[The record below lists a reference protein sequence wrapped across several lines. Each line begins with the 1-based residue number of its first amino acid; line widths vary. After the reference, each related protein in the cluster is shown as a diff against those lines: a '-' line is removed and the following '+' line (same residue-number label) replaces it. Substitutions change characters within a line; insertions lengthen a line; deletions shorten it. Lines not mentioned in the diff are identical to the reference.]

1 MGYLTLDGA
10 PLEKMSDAAITLWL
24 RQAVD
29 GVMQLRKASA
39 RLWTGILR
47 VLDRQGPPM
56 TVRGIFYGCEILGLV
71 PKSEEGYRRVAHA
84 VLVMRRV
91 GVLRYDFIAD
101 AARTRFK
108 PRSYCGL
115 SSFLRRSAEAYRRAL
130 WDSLPV
136 YVEIWCEKDAL
147 RGVLHPVTDAWDVPL
162 FPLHGFC
169 SETHL
174 FNAAQEI
181 QEIGKP
187 TYIYYF
193 GDLDPSGWLI
203 SQHAEQKLREFGVRN
218 LHFERL
224 AVQPWQ
230 VKEWQLPTRPPKPGD
245 TRARGWPH
253 PCVEVDA
260 IPADQLRALCET
272 AIRQHIPQHEL
283 DVLLTV
289 EEQERQILQRIADE
303 VGIWRVGI

>member
-1 MGYLTLDGA
+1 MGYLTLSGTPVED
-10 PLEKMSDAAITLWL
+10 MSDAEIVLWL
-24 RQAVD
+24 RQALD

-71 PKSEEGYRRVAHA
+71 PKTEDGYRRVAYA

-91 GVLRYDFIAD
+91 GILPYDFIAD

-108 PRSYCGL
+108 PHSYSGL
-115 SSFLRRSAEAYRRAL
+115 RSFLQRSAEAYRRAL
-130 WDSLPV
+130 WDNLPV

-147 RGVLHPVTDAWDVPL
+147 RGVLLPITDAWDVPL

-181 QEIGKP
+181 QATGKP
-187 TYIYYF
+187 CHIYYF

-203 SQHAEQKLREFGVRN
+203 SQHAEEKLREFGVRN

-224 AVQPWQ
+224 AVHPWQ
-230 VKEWQLPTRPPKPGD
+230 VEEWDLPTRPPKSGD
-245 TRARGWPH
+245 TRARNWPY

-260 IPADQLRALCET
+260 IPADMLRTLCET
-272 AIRQHIPQHEL
+272 AITQHIPRREL
-283 DVLLTV
+283 EVLLAIER
-289 EEQERQILQRIADE
+289 EEREVLQRIARE
-303 VGIWRVGI
+303 VELWRT

>member
-1 MGYLTLDGA
+1 VGYITLGGT
-10 PLEKMSDAAITLWL
+10 PLEHMSDAEIALWL
-24 RQAVD
+24 RQALD

-91 GVLRYDFIAD
+91 GILPYDFIAD
-101 AARTRFK
+101 AARSRFK
-108 PRSYCGL
+108 PRTYSGL
-115 SSFLRRSAEAYRRAL
+115 RSFLERSAEAYRRAL
-130 WDSLPV
+130 WDNQPV

-147 RGVLHPVTDAWDVPL
+147 RGVLLPITEAWDVPL

-203 SQHAEQKLREFGVRN
+203 SQHAEEKLREFGVRA

-224 AVQPWQ
+224 AVHPWQ
-230 VKEWQLPTRPPKPGD
+230 VEEWQLPTRPPKPSD
-245 TRARGWPH
+245 TRARNWPY

-260 IPADQLRALCET
+260 IPADQLRALCEN
-272 AIRQHIPQHEL
+272 AITQHIPRREL
-283 DVLLTV
+283 EVLLAI
-289 EEQERQILQRIADE
+289 ERQEREILERIADE
-303 VGIWRVGI
+303 VELWTA